1 MSSNSQ
7 SPTISSSDEE
17 PPFHMSEQPGV
28 EVAHLSKSTKPA
40 PQKHTPAFT
49 QSPHLAATCRSSR
62 SSTIASQAS
71 NTESLQHG
79 GAANERTPLV
89 TEPDN
94 KHHNRK
100 ENFVNNYK
108 SELELPPRTL
118 SPALPNTR
126 PPPPPEASHYQNIPP
141 YPTPSTEDPHS
152 IAFQGP
158 PRPDEQHAP
167 HRQQRQQEPSCGVR
181 VARKVRLSCCCLAI
195 PIVLIGLAMMIV
207 WPAAISTYQ
216 ALPSNVTVLTG
227 LVFLNPLNT
236 LLRGGMTVSMD
247 ASSVPDPS
255 FLRTKAYYG
264 PMPSQY
270 NGSYNF
276 HLPSTPVT
284 PNDSSN
290 TFYMTPYIFEMGRIN
305 GSFTLTFPPPPRDM
319 IIVTVFVFNN
329 YMDAKHRNIDS
340 NTCSS
345 GEVDAI
351 GRWDYSYN
359 STGDTCGK
367 TNSLYGPNR
376 YFLVELVDTRDRYF
390 ENFTFYPDVHIS
402 TYGTLNISNLN
413 TFECTPSSKSVTC
426 DVPYESFFPETRHD
440 NHVFISTDYVI
451 HAYYNYNTILTLT
464 VHEWYRGDVIGYF
477 ALLVLVIIIF
487 VVASYVDYPKLW
499 ARLTRRPQCDCVCGR
514 WAVIKMRRG
523 FRFLAGEDEEQGLQD
538 GGGRLQHE
546 N

>member
-1 MSSNSQ
+1 
-7 SPTISSSDEE
+7 
-17 PPFHMSEQPGV
+17 
-28 EVAHLSKSTKPA
+28 
-40 PQKHTPAFT
+40 
-49 QSPHLAATCRSSR
+49 
-62 SSTIASQAS
+62 
-71 NTESLQHG
+71 
-79 GAANERTPLV
+79 
-89 TEPDN
+89 
-94 KHHNRK
+94 
-100 ENFVNNYK
+100 
-108 SELELPPRTL
+108 
-118 SPALPNTR
+118 
-126 PPPPPEASHYQNIPP
+126 
-141 YPTPSTEDPHS
+141 
-152 IAFQGP
+152 
-158 PRPDEQHAP
+158 
-167 HRQQRQQEPSCGVR
+167 
-181 VARKVRLSCCCLAI
+181 
-195 PIVLIGLAMMIV
+195 
-207 WPAAISTYQ
+207 
-216 ALPSNVTVLTG
+216 
-227 LVFLNPLNT
+227 
-236 LLRGGMTVSMD
+236 
-247 ASSVPDPS
+247 
-255 FLRTKAYYG
+255 
-264 PMPSQY
+264 
-270 NGSYNF
+270 
-276 HLPSTPVT
+276 
-284 PNDSSN
+284 
-290 TFYMTPYIFEMGRIN
+290 MTPYIFEMGRIN